1 MPQLDLVS
9 FLSQYFWLLVAFVGF
24 YFYLYKSFL
33 PKMYRIYSVRERLS
47 NKSHESKSN
56 FQPLYIEAS
65 KKKENLFANVLG
77 YVNQTVETSQ
87 TTVESWKDSNS
98 KQLLE
103 NSLSK
108 FTNTFKKTLTLQSL
122 SQFLVLTYAAPLKVT
137 INFSAN
143 VLPKGKSAAQTLKT
157 VNLHKLGD
165 KKKWKS
171 NLLKSPNLYVPYYG
185 FQSLAAEILSN
196 KSTSSHLVSA
206 GLEKNAPI
214 TRDSGTKSLN
224 HPTTTGLD
232 KKNTSKPK
240 SSKGSSKKKA

>member
-65 KKKENLFANVLG
+65 KKKETLFANVLG
-77 YVNQTVETSQ
+77 YVNQTVATSQ
-87 TTVESWKDSNS
+87 TAVESWKDSNS

-122 SQFLVLTYAAPLKVT
+122 SQFLVLRYAAPLKVSST
-137 INFSAN
+137 FSAN
-143 VLPKGKSAAQTLKT
+143 VLPKAKSAVKTLET
-157 VNLHKLGD
+157 VNIHKLGD

-171 NLLKSPNLYVPYYG
+171 NLLKSPNLYVPYFG
-185 FQSLAAEILSN
+185 FQSLATEILSN
-196 KSTSSHLVSA
+196 KSTKRNGASNLSSENNVQDLA
-206 GLEKNAPI
+206 
-214 TRDSGTKSLN
+214 
-224 HPTTTGLD
+224 TTTQT
-232 KKNTSKPK
+232 KTVSKNTSKSK
-240 SSKGSSKKKA
+240 SSKSSSKKKA

>member
-47 NKSHESKSN
+47 NKSHESKSS
-56 FQPLYIEAS
+56 FQPLYVEAS
-65 KKKENLFANVLG
+65 KKKENLFAHVLG
-77 YVNQTVETSQ
+77 YVNQTVQTSQ
-87 TTVESWKDSNS
+87 VTVENWKDTHS

-122 SQFLVLTYAAPLKVT
+122 SQFLVLTYAAPLKVSSG
-137 INFSAN
+137 FSGG
-143 VLPKGKSAAQTLKT
+143 VLPKAQSAVETLKA

-185 FQSLAAEILSN
+185 FQSLATEILN
-196 KSTSSHLVSA
+196 AKSTKPAVLTSVNTQQVEPVEPKVA
-206 GLEKNAPI
+206 A
-214 TRDSGTKSLN
+214 KST
-224 HPTTTGLD
+224 P
-232 KKNTSKPK
+232 KAK
-240 SSKGSSKKKA
+240 SSKSSSKKKA